1 MGRLSFS
8 SLILNSRA
16 RAGQR
21 RLLFYSVSGRQF
33 RQHFVRDLQVGIDVL
48 HVIIVFERV
57 AQAQN
62 LLRHGLVGD
71 RNCGIGDESKLLAL
85 VRYARF
91 SERLSYSIEL
101 IGNGYAKLPIVLS
114 DQLLRPSL

>member
-1 MGRLSFS
+1 M
-8 SLILNSRA
+8 
-16 RAGQR
+16 
-21 RLLFYSVSGRQF
+21 
-33 RQHFVRDLQVGIDVL
+33 DVL

-85 VRYARF
+85 GSDARF

-101 IGNGYAKLPIVLS
+101 IGSGDNKILILLVC
-114 DQLLRPSL
+114 QLLRPRLKRQLKNSLFVIGSARNDYMTFAMYPIGNAHPRSKL

>member
-1 MGRLSFS
+1 M
-8 SLILNSRA
+8 
-16 RAGQR
+16 
-21 RLLFYSVSGRQF
+21 
-33 RQHFVRDLQVGIDVL
+33 DVL

-71 RNCGIGDESKLLAL
+71 RNCSIGDESKLLAL
-85 VRYARF
+85 GSDARF

-101 IGNGYAKLPIVLS
+101 IGSS
-114 DQLLRPSL
+114 DNKIRILFVCQLLRSRLKGQLKNSLFVDGRAWNDNLTF